1 MGKDMISFRMRSR
14 SGNLFFDLKVDKLM
28 PYVKITQSK
37 PLGNGDYRRETIFI
51 DQSELLEFK
60 NAIDKA
66 AQYWN
71 LIPEKKY
78 LVEEVRNRHGNAYLP
93 WTDDADA
100 YLVRLYKEGK
110 SVKELSEIFERAV
123 GAISSRLRKLGEI
136 E

>member
-14 SGNLFFDLKVDKLM
+14 SGNLFFDLKIDKLM

-37 PLGNGDYRRETIFI
+37 PLGNGNYRRETIFI

-78 LVEEVRNRHGNAYLP
+78 SVEEVRNRHGNAYLP

-100 YLVRLYKEGK
+100 YLVRLYKEGR

>member
-1 MGKDMISFRMRSR
+1 MRSR